1 MGRYGISHPNAE
13 GRFGSGTPLVDG
25 ELVPL
30 EGALTFAGYEAAAGR
45 TPRVRRGRRR
55 RPRRPGGRRWTT

>member
-30 EGALTFAGYEAAAGR
+30 EGALTFAGYEPPRAGPGCAAAD
-45 TPRVRRGRRR
+45 
-55 RPRRPGGRRWTT
+55 RPRRPSAGGRSWTR